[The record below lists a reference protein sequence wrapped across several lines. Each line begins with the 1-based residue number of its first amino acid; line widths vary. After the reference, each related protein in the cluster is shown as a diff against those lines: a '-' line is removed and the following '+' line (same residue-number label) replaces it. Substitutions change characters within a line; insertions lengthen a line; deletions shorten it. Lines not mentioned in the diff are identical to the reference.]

1 MRLETQSLA
10 CGYRGITIMKNISI
24 SVDSG
29 EILCLLGPNGS
40 GKTTFF
46 KTLLGLL
53 KKKGGRILLGGED
66 LEGTSPERRARLMG
80 YVPQAHGATFPFR
93 SLDVV
98 LMGRTSHV
106 ALFASPSEEDVA
118 KAEEAMEILG
128 IEYLR
133 NRTYTRISGGEQQLV
148 LLARALTQEP
158 SVLIL
163 DEPTTSLDFGRQFL
177 VMERVKELS
186 LRGLTIVLSTHFP
199 EQSFFYASRVLCF
212 TKGEILGCG
221 EPSEVLTEE
230 TICSMYG
237 VEVEIVTL
245 DEEYGNMKMCLPRNL
260 IWSARKALA
269 SRRTA

>member
-1 MRLETQSLA
+1 MRLETQSLS
-10 CGYRGITIMKNISI
+10 CGYGAVTVMKDISI
-24 SVDSG
+24 SVDAG
-29 EILCLLGPNGS
+29 EILCLLGANGS

-53 KKKGGRILLGGED
+53 KKKNGRILLDGKD
-66 LEGTSPERRARLMG
+66 LEGISPEGRARFMG
-80 YVPQAHGATFPFR
+80 YVPQAHGGVFPFR
-93 SLDVV
+93 SLEVV
-98 LMGRTSHV
+98 LMGRSSHV
-106 ALFASPSEEDVA
+106 GLFASPSEEDVA
-118 KAEEAMEILG
+118 KAEEAMETLG
-128 IEYLR
+128 IGYLR
-133 NRTYTRISGGEQQLV
+133 NRIYTKISGGEQQLV
-148 LLARALTQEP
+148 LLARALAQDP

-186 LRGLTIVLSTHFP
+186 RRGLAIVLSTHFP
-199 EQSFFYASRVLCF
+199 EQSFFYASTVLCF
-212 TKGEILGCG
+212 TKGKILGWG

-245 DEEYGNMKMCLPRNL
+245 EEEYGNMKMCLPRSL